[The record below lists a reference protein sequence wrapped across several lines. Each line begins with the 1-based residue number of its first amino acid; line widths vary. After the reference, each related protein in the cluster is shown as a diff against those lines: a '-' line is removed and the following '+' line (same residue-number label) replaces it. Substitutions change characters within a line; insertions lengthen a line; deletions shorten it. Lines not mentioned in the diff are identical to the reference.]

1 MPRWEYAMIHLSELP
16 RGTDEIDILNDAGE
30 DGWELVSIVANN
42 VAHLKRQITA
52 SAAPTVKSTPRLKR
66 ATNE

>member
-1 MPRWEYAMIHLSELP
+1 MPRWEYATIHLSELP

-30 DGWELVSIVANN
+30 GGWELVSIMANN
-42 VAHLKRQITA
+42 VAYLKRQVTE
-52 SAAPTVKSTPRLKR
+52 SAAPTVKSMPRLKR

>member
-1 MPRWEYAMIHLSELP
+1 MPRWEYAMIYLSELP

-30 DGWELVSIVANN
+30 DGWELVNIMANN
-42 VAHLKRQITA
+42 VAYLKRQVA
-52 SAAPTVKSTPRLKR
+52 ESAAPTVKSPRMKR

>member
-1 MPRWEYAMIHLSELP
+1 MPRWEYSMIHLSELP

-30 DGWELVSIVANN
+30 DGWELVSVMANN
-42 VAHLKRQITA
+42 IAYLKRQVTE